1 MRTNELQRLERQLPA
16 AAAQIARDVRTG
28 ASLSEAI
35 GRSASSA
42 DGLLAQDLSRVTS
55 AVSRG
60 VSLHTALEGWRRARG
75 SSAVDLFVAA
85 CRFSHRHGGHTA
97 PALEGVA
104 TALSDRLEVADEC
117 HALTAQARLSA
128 VVLAA
133 LPIVGA
139 IGFSV
144 LDPQVG
150 RLLLTTPAGWACLV
164 IGGCLDLAGLLIV
177 RRMVGSVVR

>member
-1 MRTNELQRLERQLPA
+1 
-16 AAAQIARDVRTG
+16 
-28 ASLSEAI
+28 
-35 GRSASSA
+35 
-42 DGLLAQDLSRVTS
+42 
-55 AVSRG
+55 
-60 VSLHTALEGWRRARG
+60 
-75 SSAVDLFVAA
+75 
-85 CRFSHRHGGHTA
+85 
-97 PALEGVA
+97 
-104 TALSDRLEVADEC
+104 LSDRLEVADEC

-164 IGGCLDLAGLLIV
+164 IGGCLDLAGLLVV